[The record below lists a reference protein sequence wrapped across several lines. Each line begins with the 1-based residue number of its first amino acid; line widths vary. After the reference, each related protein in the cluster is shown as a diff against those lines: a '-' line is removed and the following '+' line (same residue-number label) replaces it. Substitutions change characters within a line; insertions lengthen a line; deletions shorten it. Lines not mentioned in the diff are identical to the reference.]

1 MSQAAPWYRWRPT
14 PAGAVAGVLVALG
27 FTLAL
32 TDVSW
37 WALSLVALG
46 TFGPGML
53 RELGWLRDKDEF
65 QRRAAHRAAYHAF
78 LVTGFVAFLAIAYTR
93 SGNRHL
99 GGPEDLSILYL
110 ALLWFTWMF
119 SSLSNYWG
127 PRKTAFR
134 ILIIFGCAWGVFN
147 IAGNLAHPIALLMQL
162 LITTLPFFLLA
173 FVSRRWPRVAGVLL
187 IAASASFIW
196 IYFRGF
202 PALTLIAKAITVVL
216 FVGPLLT
223 SGLALLGRVESEP
236 AMERS

>member
-1 MSQAAPWYRWRPT
+1 MSRAEPWYRWRPT
-14 PAGAVAGVLVALG
+14 PVGAIAGVLVALG

-46 TFGPGML
+46 TFGPGMV

-65 QRRAAHRAAYHAF
+65 QRRASHRAAYHAF

-93 SGNRHL
+93 SGDRNLR
-99 GGPEDLSILYL
+99 GPEDLSILYL

-134 ILIIFGCAWGVFN
+134 ILIMFGCVWGVFN
-147 IAGNLAHPIALLMQL
+147 IASHITQPITLIMEL
-162 LITTLPFFLLA
+162 LITTAPFFVLA
-173 FVSRRWPRVAGVLL
+173 YGSRRWPRVAGVLL
-187 IAASASFIW
+187 IAGAAGFVW
-196 IYFRGF
+196 VYFRGF
-202 PALTLIAKAITVVL
+202 PWLTLVTKAIVVVL

-236 AMERS
+236 AMEGR